1 MWVRKWN
8 NYILVSYLFLHS
20 LKIRTIF
27 DSFLVFTGCCRVLLF
42 SHDATVIFLP
52 LLCYIVFFCHL
63 TKYHFQIF
71 PWFILFPSE
80 KNIQLFS
87 IETSSTH
94 LYTPLSTSVHWYLYF
109 QIYSR
114 HYVSEPGHG
123 GLAERLPAGH
133 RLRDVHGDPLPQL
146 RRHDLRTG
154 RRVSTIL
161 DCTTSEIIKRFLWRL
176 QGKHIRSQLYICNTF
191 CITLAS
197 FKIKGPVSAIVNF
210 NRHIEVA
217 HHYQ

>member
-1 MWVRKWN
+1 MWVRK
-8 NYILVSYLFLHS
+8 NYELYFSELFIHS
-20 LKIRTIF
+20 LKNRTIF
-27 DSFLVFTGCCRVLLF
+27 DSFLVFTGCRVLSF

-52 LLCYIVFFCHL
+52 LFYIL
-63 TKYHFQIF
+63 LSPKYHFQIF

-80 KNIQLFS
+80 KNILLFS
-87 IETSSTH
+87 METSSTH

-133 RLRDVHGDPLPQL
+133 RLRDVHWDPLPQL

-154 RRVSTIL
+154 RRVSTIV
-161 DCTTSEIIKRFLWRL
+161 DCSNIWNNIHKAISEII
-176 QGKHIRSQLYICNTF
+176 
-191 CITLAS
+191 
-197 FKIKGPVSAIVNF
+197 
-210 NRHIEVA
+210 
-217 HHYQ
+217 